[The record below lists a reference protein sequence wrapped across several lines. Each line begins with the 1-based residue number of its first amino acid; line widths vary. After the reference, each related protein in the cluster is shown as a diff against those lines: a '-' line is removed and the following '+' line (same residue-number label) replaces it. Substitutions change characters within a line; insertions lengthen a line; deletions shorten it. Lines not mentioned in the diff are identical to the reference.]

1 MHSPLRKPLSAAATV
16 ARALKY
22 PAVFDPEGVFGR
34 WPYLLPCCFTASMAL
49 VACILLHHV
58 PETVGRAAAAKSKA
72 KGDGGEEEGEERETL
87 LSGKEGGA
95 GGGADVG
102 AARHFL
108 LDPKPRLAIT
118 LSLVVSCFV
127 ISDDDVMP
135 LWGAAPRSAGGLGL
149 STNEIGM
156 MLGLIGVVLLVM
168 FALFAPVDKLLGTL
182 DAFRCPRPLASASS

>member
-1 MHSPLRKPLSAAATV
+1 MRLQLTV

-72 KGDGGEEEGEERETL
+72 KGEDGEEEGEERETL
-87 LSGKEGGA
+87 LSDKDGSEGP
-95 GGGADVG
+95 GGGG

-108 LDPKPRLAIT
+108 LQPKPRLAIT